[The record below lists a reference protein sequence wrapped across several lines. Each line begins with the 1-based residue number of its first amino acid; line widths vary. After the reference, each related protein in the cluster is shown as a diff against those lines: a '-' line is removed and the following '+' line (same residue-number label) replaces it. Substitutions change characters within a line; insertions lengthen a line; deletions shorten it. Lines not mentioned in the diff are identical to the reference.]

1 MKRRRGTIEKK
12 IRLTSEGLDAVGQ
25 WANQNNVSFS
35 AAIETLA
42 RLGLG
47 EPAATALTPALA
59 DTIRRELGD
68 VKNQLATLILY
79 TGKESGVAARLAGTA
94 LHILQPENGDAFEQ
108 QARVDAGR
116 RLGQL
121 KTGGLLETLYQE
133 RQRMLAEDAGQEDAL
148 NGEDAASPTLH
159 GEEMLSQA

>member
-42 RLGLG
+42 RLGLE

-59 DTIRRELGD
+59 DTIRREVGD
-68 VKNQLATLILY
+68 VKNQLATRILY
-79 TGKESGVAARLAGTA
+79 TGKERGVAARLAGTA
-94 LHILQPENGDAFEQ
+94 LHILQPEHADAFEQ

-121 KTGGLLETLYQE
+121 KTGALLETLYQE
-133 RQRMLAEDAGQEDAL
+133 RQRMLAEDAGQEEAL
-148 NGEDAASPTLH
+148 NDEDAAGPT
-159 GEEMLSQA
+159 ERAEDE

>member
-12 IRLTSEGLDAVGQ
+12 IRLTSEGLDAIGQ
-25 WANQNNVSFS
+25 WADHNNVSFS

-42 RLGLG
+42 RIGLG

-59 DTIRRELGD
+59 NVIQRELGD
-68 VKNQLATLILY
+68 VKNQLATLVLY
-79 TGKESGVAARLAGTA
+79 TGKESGVATRLAGAA
-94 LHILQPENGDAFEQ
+94 LHILQPEHTDAFEQ

-121 KTGGLLETLYQE
+121 KTGALLERLYQE
-133 RQRMLAEDAGQEDAL
+133 RQRMLAEDAGQKDAL
-148 NGEDAASPTLH
+148 DDMDAASPTLH
-159 GEEMLSQA
+159 DEDE

>member
-12 IRLTSEGLDAVGQ
+12 IRLTSEGLGAIGQ
-25 WANQNNVSFS
+25 WAHQNNVSFS

-59 DTIRRELGD
+59 NVIQRELGD
-68 VKNQLATLILY
+68 VKNQLATLVLY
-79 TGKESGVAARLAGTA
+79 TGKESGVAARLAGMA
-94 LHILQPENGDAFEQ
+94 LHILQPENADAFEQ

-121 KTGGLLETLYQE
+121 KTGALLERLYQE

-148 NGEDAASPTLH
+148 NDEDAAGPP
-159 GEEMLSQA
+159 ERAEDE